1 MISRIDGIINVTK
14 PSGLTSMDVV
24 RRIKRAC
31 NQKRVGHGGTLDP
44 LATGVIPICIGQ
56 ATRMM
61 EYLLGS
67 RKQYLAVIKLGIET
81 DSYDSEGEIV
91 DCKDATGITEGDIFN
106 AISHFRGKFQQTP
119 PMYSAIKKDGKRL
132 YDLARSG
139 VHIERDG
146 REVELYQ
153 ANITSWAGTNLSIE
167 IECGKG
173 FYVRSL
179 AHDLGHIL
187 DVGGHITKLER
198 TRVGA
203 FSINQA
209 VSIEEVEESFKVGTW
224 PDIVQAMDIAVLQ
237 LPAIVVHPTAVQ
249 MLRNGRQIATNT
261 IPATSTA
268 GLHRVYSTDGS
279 FVALATFSTA
289 EGLWQPHKV
298 FTS

>member
-132 YDLARSG
+132 YHLARSG

-153 ANITSWAGTNLSIE
+153 ANITSWAGANLSIE

-209 VSIEEVEESFKVGTW
+209 VSIEEVEESFKAGTW

-261 IPATSTA
+261 IPATSTT

>member
-1 MISRIDGIINVTK
+1 
-14 PSGLTSMDVV
+14 
-24 RRIKRAC
+24 
-31 NQKRVGHGGTLDP
+31 
-44 LATGVIPICIGQ
+44 
-56 ATRMM
+56 MM

-91 DCKDATGITEGDIFN
+91 ACKDATGITEGDIFN

-146 REVELYQ
+146 REVELHH
-153 ANITSWAGTNLSIE
+153 ANIKSWAGANLSIE

-209 VSIEEVEESFKVGTW
+209 VSIEEVEESFKGGAW

-261 IPATSTA
+261 IPAKSTT

>member
-1 MISRIDGIINVTK
+1 
-14 PSGLTSMDVV
+14 
-24 RRIKRAC
+24 
-31 NQKRVGHGGTLDP
+31 
-44 LATGVIPICIGQ
+44 
-56 ATRMM
+56 MM

-153 ANITSWAGTNLSIE
+153 ANITSWAGANLSIE

-209 VSIEEVEESFKVGTW
+209 VSIEEVEESFKGGAW

-261 IPATSTA
+261 IPATSTT